1 MEHIEKHFPKT
12 SAEKIAQLEQSDFKV
27 NLYQNIK
34 SFLEEDY
41 DYPLSKTDMFIIYRI
56 IEEVVNEVK
65 KLYLQIEN
73 AKTKEE
79 KEKAIAQYEESAPSL
94 YESEV
99 INRFIWRRFGINILT
114 ARELFATN
122 KELGKYMK
130 RLREKEEML

>member
-1 MEHIEKHFPKT
+1 MENIEKHFPKT

-27 NLYQNIK
+27 KLYQNIK
-34 SFLEEDY
+34 SILEKKY
-41 DYPLSKTDMFIIYRI
+41 AYPLSKTDTFVIYRI

-65 KLYLQIEN
+65 KLSLQIEN

-79 KEKAIAQYEESAPSL
+79 KEKAIAQYNNAVPSM

-99 INRFIWRRFGINILT
+99 IARFIDQRFGINVSNALHSFS
-114 ARELFATN
+114 EE
-122 KELGKYMK
+122 ELGKYMK